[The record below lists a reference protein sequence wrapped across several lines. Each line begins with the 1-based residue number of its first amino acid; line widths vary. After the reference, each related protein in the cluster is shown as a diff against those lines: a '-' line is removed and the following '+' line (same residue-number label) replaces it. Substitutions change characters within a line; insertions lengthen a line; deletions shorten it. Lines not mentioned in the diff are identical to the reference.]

1 MGPSEFPLYDEA
13 KERGLSVFESN
24 GMPKFNRRRMT
35 QEEYVHM
42 TKQEGDLFA
51 VFKDEFGA
59 IGIEQARIDDYR
71 QIVLDEII
79 AHNPFGDEMAE
90 DESNIEFLI
99 GIVMISN
106 AYGYQFSNFVHL
118 LRHDGSQVYDSLAL
132 GLWVSVNQSFFR
144 PPIDLMISEAEHDM
158 DALQSQREALEDA
171 A

>member
-1 MGPSEFPLYDEA
+1 MGSSEFPLYDEA
-13 KERGLSVFESN
+13 RERGLSPFESN

-35 QEEYVHM
+35 QEEYVRM
-42 TKQEGDLFA
+42 PKREGDLFA

-59 IGIEQARIDDYR
+59 IGIEQARDDDYR

-79 AHNPFGDEMAE
+79 APNPYGDDMAD
-90 DESNIEFLI
+90 DEANIEFLI

-106 AYGYQFSNFVHL
+106 AYGYLFDNFVHL

-132 GLWVSVNQSFFR
+132 GLWVSVNQAFFR
-144 PPIDLMISEAEHDM
+144 PPIDRIISESAHDI
-158 DALQSQREALEDA
+158 DELQAQREAMEEA